1 MFEKAFESYKKQ
13 LRFSLHKVHLL
24 CLLSL
29 GIQQSQ
35 RCNDPTL
42 QCLVFSLLVNA
53 KDLLYDS
60 PSLYTTDSL
69 SRLLKWFSDEQRNI
83 EGAVYDTNTNLREVS
98 VNQILVTLLR
108 ALGLRTRLIM
118 VLIPLSYKT
127 TPTAKKKIV
136 SGTGTLSPQKVKG
149 RTKQGKSPVRKIVSA
164 RSRVDSETRKRKR
177 FSNKDESK
185 EEQVTNCIS
194 GTVGSDC
201 EQTSTKPESTRRTR
215 SSLRNRTSISSKL
228 TTPEKMKST
237 NEGASST
244 TECGSSPYF
253 KKKIKQS
260 KPSKGKKSSNSE
272 TDSMV
277 SKESDSEEICGQ
289 AKRTMSVSFDSDDE
303 SDEFVPPKP
312 KKKRELLT
320 KSPAKKLKKAVDDSN
335 SSSSQNTLDSLSLS
349 STATLTKLRGESDT
363 ISEQTSTDVQLVTV
377 EDTSCWAEVFVVSK
391 KKWTCVHLPSCS
403 VGQPQLCERHCTLPL
418 NYVVAFENGKL
429 NSFLVSLCNGVAD
442 VDCTLFL

>member
-42 QCLVFSLLVNA
+42 QCLVFSLLGNA

-69 SRLLKWFSDEQRNI
+69 SRLLRCFSDEQRYI
-83 EGAVYDTNTNLREVS
+83 EGVIYDTNTNLREVT
-98 VNQILVTLLR
+98 VNQILVILLR

-118 VLIPLSYKT
+118 VLNPLSYKT

-136 SGTGTLSPQKVKG
+136 SGTGTLSPHKVKG
-149 RTKQGKSPVRKIVSA
+149 CTKQGKSPVLKTVSA

-177 FSNKDESK
+177 FSNKCKS
-185 EEQVTNCIS
+185 EEEHVTNCIS

-201 EQTSTKPESTRRTR
+201 VQTSSKPESARRTR

-237 NEGASST
+237 NEDASST

-253 KKKIKQS
+253 KKKLKQS
-260 KPSKGKKSSNSE
+260 KPLKRKISSNSE

-277 SKESDSEEICGQ
+277 SKESDSEDYSEIGGQ
-289 AKRTMSVSFDSDDE
+289 AKQTMSVSFDSD
-303 SDEFVPPKP
+303 DEFVPPKP
-312 KKKRELLT
+312 KKKREALT
-320 KSPAKKLKKAVDDSN
+320 KSPAKKLKKAVDNSN
-335 SSSSQNTLDSLSLS
+335 SSSSQDTLDSLSLS
-349 STATLTKLRGESDT
+349 STTTLTKLRGESDT
-363 ISEQTSTDVQLVTV
+363 ISEQTSSDVQLVTDD
-377 EDTSCWAEVFVVSK
+377 DTSCWAEVFVVSK

-429 NSFLVSLCNGVAD
+429 SFFLVSLCNGVA
-442 VDCTLFL
+442 

>member
-13 LRFSLHKVHLL
+13 LRFSLHKVHLF

-42 QCLVFSLLVNA
+42 QCLVFSLLGNA
-53 KDLLYDS
+53 KDLLHDS

-69 SRLLKWFSDEQRNI
+69 SRLLRWFADEKRYI
-83 EGAVYDTNTNLREVS
+83 EGAVYDTSTNLREVS

-118 VLIPLSYKT
+118 VLNPLSYKT

-136 SGTGTLSPQKVKG
+136 SGTGTLSPHKVKG
-149 RTKQGKSPVRKIVSA
+149 RTKQGKSPVLKIVSA
-164 RSRVDSETRKRKR
+164 HSRVDSETRKRTR
-177 FSNKDESK
+177 FPNKGES
-185 EEQVTNCIS
+185 EEEHVTNCIS

-201 EQTSTKPESTRRTR
+201 VQTSTKPESTRRTR
-215 SSLRNRTSISSKL
+215 SSLRNRMSICSKL
-228 TTPEKMKST
+228 TTPEKMIST

-253 KKKIKQS
+253 KKKLKQS
-260 KPSKGKKSSNSE
+260 KPSTRKKSSNAE
-272 TDSMV
+272 TDS
-277 SKESDSEEICGQ
+277 SKESDSENYLEIGGQ
-289 AKRTMSVSFDSDDE
+289 AKQTMSVSFDSGDE

-312 KKKRELLT
+312 KKREALT
-320 KSPAKKLKKAVDDSN
+320 KSPAKKLKKAVDNSN
-335 SSSSQNTLDSLSLS
+335 ASSSQNTLDSLSLS

-363 ISEQTSTDVQLVTV
+363 ISEQTSSDVQLMTV
-377 EDTSCWAEVFVVSK
+377 EYTSCWAEVFVVSK
-391 KKWTCVHLPSCS
+391 RKWTCVHLPSCS

-418 NYVVAFENGKL
+418 NYVVAFENCKL
-429 NSFLVSLCNGVAD
+429 GFFLVSLCNGVA
-442 VDCTLFL
+442 

>member
-69 SRLLKWFSDEQRNI
+69 SRLLRWFSDEKRFI
-83 EGAVYDTNTNLREVS
+83 EGAVYDAYTNLREVS

-118 VLIPLSYKT
+118 VLNPLSYKT

-149 RTKQGKSPVRKIVSA
+149 HTKQGQSPVLKIVSA

-177 FSNKDESK
+177 FSNKGKSK
-185 EEQVTNCIS
+185 EVPVTNCIS

-201 EQTSTKPESTRRTR
+201 VQTSTKPESTRRTR
-215 SSLRNRTSISSKL
+215 SSVRNHTSISSKL

-253 KKKIKQS
+253 KKKLKQS
-260 KPSKGKKSSNSE
+260 KPSKRKKSSNSE
-272 TDSMV
+272 TDFMV
-277 SKESDSEEICGQ
+277 SKESDFEDYLEIGGQ
-289 AKRTMSVSFDSDDE
+289 AKQTMPVSFDSDDE

-312 KKKRELLT
+312 KKKREALT
-320 KSPAKKLKKAVDDSN
+320 KSPAKKLKKAVDNSN
-335 SSSSQNTLDSLSLS
+335 VSSSENTLDSLSLS
-349 STATLTKLRGESDT
+349 STATLTKFRGESDT
-363 ISEQTSTDVQLVTV
+363 ISEQTSSDVQLVTV
-377 EDTSCWAEVFVVSK
+377 EYTSCWAEVFVVSK

-418 NYVVAFENGKL
+418 NYVVAFENCKL
-429 NSFLVSLCNGVAD
+429 SFFLVSLCNGVA
-442 VDCTLFL
+442 

>member
-13 LRFSLHKVHLL
+13 LCFSFHKVHLL

-69 SRLLKWFSDEQRNI
+69 SRLLRWFSDEKRYI
-83 EGAVYDTNTNLREVS
+83 EGAVYDTNTNLRREVS

-108 ALGLRTRLIM
+108 ALGLRTRSIM
-118 VLIPLSYKT
+118 VLNPLSYKT

-136 SGTGTLSPQKVKG
+136 SGTGTLSPHKVKG
-149 RTKQGKSPVRKIVSA
+149 RTKQGKSPVLKIVSA
-164 RSRVDSETRKRKR
+164 RLRVDSETRKRKR
-177 FSNKDESK
+177 FSNKGESK
-185 EEQVTNCIS
+185 EEHVTNSIS

-201 EQTSTKPESTRRTR
+201 VQTSTKPESTRCTR
-215 SSLRNRTSISSKL
+215 SSLRNRTSICSKL
-228 TTPEKMKST
+228 TTPEKVNST
-237 NEGASST
+237 NDDASST

-253 KKKIKQS
+253 KKKLKQS
-260 KPSKGKKSSNSE
+260 KPSTRKKSSNSE

-277 SKESDSEEICGQ
+277 SKESDSEDYFEIGGQ
-289 AKRTMSVSFDSDDE
+289 AKQTMPVSFDSDDE

-312 KKKRELLT
+312 KKKRESLT
-320 KSPAKKLKKAVDDSN
+320 KSPAKKLKKAVDNSN
-335 SSSSQNTLDSLSLS
+335 PSSSQDTLDSLSLS
-349 STATLTKLRGESDT
+349 STTTLTKLRGESDT
-363 ISEQTSTDVQLVTV
+363 ISEQTSSDVQLVTA
-377 EDTSCWAEVFVVSK
+377 ENTSCLAELFVVSK

-403 VGQPQLCERHCTLPL
+403 V
-418 NYVVAFENGKL
+418 
-429 NSFLVSLCNGVAD
+429 
-442 VDCTLFL
+442 

>member
-42 QCLVFSLLVNA
+42 QCLVFSLLGNA
-53 KDLLYDS
+53 KDLLYDN

-69 SRLLKWFSDEQRNI
+69 SRLLRWFSDEQSYI
-83 EGAVYDTNTNLREVS
+83 EGVIYDTNTNLREVS

-118 VLIPLSYKT
+118 VLNPLSYKT

-149 RTKQGKSPVRKIVSA
+149 RTKQGKSPVLRIVSA
-164 RSRVDSETRKRKR
+164 RSRVDSETWKRKW
-177 FSNKDESK
+177 FSNKGESK
-185 EEQVTNCIS
+185 EEHVTNCIS

-201 EQTSTKPESTRRTR
+201 VQTSTKPESTRRTR
-215 SSLRNRTSISSKL
+215 SSLRNRTSICSKL

-237 NEGASST
+237 NDDASST

-253 KKKIKQS
+253 RKRLKQS
-260 KPSKGKKSSNSE
+260 KPSTRKKSSNSE
-272 TDSMV
+272 TDSMA
-277 SKESDSEEICGQ
+277 SKESDSEEHLEFGGQ
-289 AKRTMSVSFDSDDE
+289 AKQTMSVSFDRDN
-303 SDEFVPPKP
+303 EFVPPKP
-312 KKKRELLT
+312 KKKRESLT

-335 SSSSQNTLDSLSLS
+335 ASSSENTLDSLSLS
-349 STATLTKLRGESDT
+349 STATLTKLREESDT
-363 ISEQTSTDVQLVTV
+363 ISEQTSSDVQLVTV

-429 NSFLVSLCNGVAD
+429 NFFLVSLCNG
-442 VDCTLFL
+442 

>member
-1 MFEKAFESYKKQ
+1 MKK
-13 LRFSLHKVHLL
+13 
-24 CLLSL
+24 LLSRTRSSYVSVSTRSIFFVSCLDL

-42 QCLVFSLLVNA
+42 QCLVFSLLGNA

-69 SRLLKWFSDEQRNI
+69 SRLLMWFSDEKRYI
-83 EGAVYDTNTNLREVS
+83 EGAVYDASTNLREVS

-108 ALGLRTRLIM
+108 ALRLRTRLIM
-118 VLIPLSYKT
+118 VVNPLSYKT

-136 SGTGTLSPQKVKG
+136 SGTGTLSPHKVKG
-149 RTKQGKSPVRKIVSA
+149 RTTQRKSPVLKIVSA
-164 RSRVDSETRKRKR
+164 RSRVDSETRKRKM
-177 FSNKDESK
+177 FSNKGESK
-185 EEQVTNCIS
+185 EERVTNCIS

-201 EQTSTKPESTRRTR
+201 VQTSTKPESARRTR
-215 SSLRNRTSISSKL
+215 SSLRNHTSICSKL

-237 NEGASST
+237 NEDASST

-253 KKKIKQS
+253 KKKLKQS
-260 KPSKGKKSSNSE
+260 KPSKRKKSSNSE
-272 TDSMV
+272 TVSMV
-277 SKESDSEEICGQ
+277 SKESVSEDYLEIGWQ
-289 AKRTMSVSFDSDDE
+289 AKQTIPVSFDSDDE
-303 SDEFVPPKP
+303 SSEFVPPKP
-312 KKKRELLT
+312 KKKRESLT
-320 KSPAKKLKKAVDDSN
+320 KSPAKKLKKAVDNSN
-335 SSSSQNTLDSLSLS
+335 ASSSKNTLDSLSLS

-363 ISEQTSTDVQLVTV
+363 ISEQTSSDVQLVTV
-377 EDTSCWAEVFVVSK
+377 EDAPCWAEVFVVSK

-429 NSFLVSLCNGVAD
+429 NFFLVSLCNGVA
-442 VDCTLFL
+442 